1 MLFDSIDYRDR
12 YKRLQEEILYLLK
25 IVFYKMKYSTFGK
38 TGKKVSRIG
47 MGGMRFDKE
56 IPEKDCI
63 SVIRHAH
70 DKGVNYFD
78 TAPIY
83 NEDRSESIYGR
94 AFSEMD
100 RNTYYVTTKGDN
112 AQDAATITKH
122 IERSIKRLN
131 VEQIDFYFLWCVIN
145 PSQYKKAVEP
155 GRSLEA
161 ILKAKERG
169 LIRHVGI
176 SSHMYSDDIDE
187 IIDSQMFEFLMVPY
201 NALNYNQRK
210 EALMK
215 ASQNNMGT
223 VVMNPLYGGI
233 IPQFKDII
241 TIFPDR
247 PDTVVEDSLLFCLE
261 APEINVAL
269 TGMNKKEM
277 VDFNTS
283 VVEKS
288 ELISPEDQKNKEAL
302 IKASKPDMCT
312 SCGYCL
318 AHCPEKINIR
328 SYMEIYNHYQLIGS
342 VKETRGKSTWYHSFG
357 PIYGDDKRPS
367 DCTECLACEE
377 ACTQFLN
384 ITDRLKWLDV
394 HL

>member
-1 MLFDSIDYRDR
+1 
-12 YKRLQEEILYLLK
+12 
-25 IVFYKMKYSTFGK
+25 MKYSTFGK
-38 TGKKVSRIG
+38 TGKNVSRLG
-47 MGGMRFDKE
+47 MGGMRFEKE

-70 DKGVNYFD
+70 DKGINYFD

-100 RNTYYVTTKGDN
+100 RDTYYVTTKGDN
-112 AQDAATITKH
+112 IQDRETITGH
-122 IERSIKRLN
+122 IERSLKRLN
-131 VEQIDFYFLWCVIN
+131 LEQIDFYFLWCVIN
-145 PSQYKKAVEP
+145 PSQYKKALEP

-161 ILKAKERG
+161 IFKAKERG
-169 LIRHVGI
+169 LIQHVGI

-187 IIDSQMFEFLMVPY
+187 IIDSQLFEFLMVPY
-201 NALNYNQRK
+201 NVLNYNQRK
-210 EALMK
+210 EALVK
-215 ASQNNMGT
+215 ASQSNMGT

-241 TIFPDR
+241 TIFPER
-247 PDTVVEDSLLFCLE
+247 PDSVVEDSLLFCLE

-269 TGMNKKEM
+269 AGMNKKEM
-277 VDFNTS
+277 VDFNIA

-288 ELISPEDQKNKEAL
+288 EVISPEDQKKKEAL

-318 AHCPEKINIR
+318 AHCPENINIR
-328 SYMEIYNHYQLIGS
+328 SYMEIHNHYQLTGS
-342 VKETRGKSTWYHSFG
+342 VKETKGKSNWYHNFG
-357 PIYGDDKRPS
+357 PLYGDDKRPS

-384 ITDRLKWLDV
+384 ITERLQWLDG

>member
-1 MLFDSIDYRDR
+1 
-12 YKRLQEEILYLLK
+12 
-25 IVFYKMKYSTFGK
+25 MKYSTFGK
-38 TGKKVSRIG
+38 TGKNVSRLG
-47 MGGMRFDKE
+47 MGGMRFEKE

-70 DKGVNYFD
+70 DQGINYFD

-100 RNTYYVTTKGDN
+100 RDTFYVATKGDN
-112 AQDAATITKH
+112 ALGATEITKH
-122 IERSIKRLN
+122 IERSLKRLN

-145 PSQYKKAVEP
+145 PSQYKKATEP

-169 LIRHVGI
+169 QIRHVGI

-187 IIDSQMFEFLMVPY
+187 IIDSQVYEFLMVPY

-210 EALMK
+210 DALMK

-247 PDTVVEDSLLFCLE
+247 PDTVVEDSLMFCLE
-261 APEINVAL
+261 APEINIAL
-269 TGMNKKEM
+269 AGMNKKEM
-277 VDFNTS
+277 VDFNIA

-288 ELISPEDQKNKEAL
+288 EIISAEDQKKKEAL

-328 SYMEIYNHYQLIGS
+328 SYMEIYNHYQLTGS
-342 VKETRGKSTWYHSFG
+342 VEKTKEKSSSDDITSNCQRGGDTRRAACPTARKHHNYS
-357 PIYGDDKRPS
+357 P
-367 DCTECLACEE
+367 LA
-377 ACTQFLN
+377 
-384 ITDRLKWLDV
+384 
-394 HL
+394 